1 MPPNNT
7 NTTRLKKSVVNR
19 VVNRVRSVPLGQISL
34 SMLKQA
40 KTLSTKLPKRI
51 PAGILEKARA
61 LAGRSAPAAMFA
73 LTVALLLIAWKA
85 RAARKKKRMARANI
99 LRKRFEEYMLKKNL
113 TENEAR
119 KMGEL
124 SVQMADAYGGSLLNK
139 ISHPVDTWRTRKLLA
154 ESKKL
159 HRNYFA

>member
-1 MPPNNT
+1 LKKIAAISSKYYLVLKYMPPN
-7 NTTRLKKSVVNR
+7 TTRPKKSVLRR

-85 RAARKKKRMARANI
+85 RAARKKKRAMRNI
-99 LRKRFEEYMLKKNL
+99 YNEFMPKENL
-113 TENEAR
+113 TEKNAR
-119 KMGEL
+119 KMG
-124 SVQMADAYGGSLLNK
+124 QRIAG
-139 ISHPVDTWRTRKLLA
+139 H
-154 ESKKL
+154 
-159 HRNYFA
+159 F

>member
-1 MPPNNT
+1 MPT
-7 NTTRLKKSVVNR
+7 TTTRPKKSILRR

-34 SMLKQA
+34 SILKQA

-85 RAARKKKRMARANI
+85 RAARKKKRAMRNI
-99 LRKRFEEYMLKKNL
+99 YNEFMPNPNL
-113 TENEAR
+113 TENNAR
-119 KMGEL
+119 KMG
-124 SVQMADAYGGSLLNK
+124 QRIAG
-139 ISHPVDTWRTRKLLA
+139 H
-154 ESKKL
+154 
-159 HRNYFA
+159 F